1 VGKRVEG
8 PVPSPPHELLH
19 LLPHLRLRIE
29 GGSGRAWASS
39 TASASAALATGGE
52 RVGPGGV
59 ECVCVHAVGD
69 RLFCFVNGATVRE
82 AKL

>member
-29 GGSGRAWASS
+29 GGRGAHGRA
-39 TASASAALATGGE
+39 
-52 RVGPGGV
+52 R
-59 ECVCVHAVGD
+59 
-69 RLFCFVNGATVRE
+69 RLLRRRR
-82 AKL
+82 